1 MLGGGS
7 MLSLFKL
14 VRRSLTRSR
23 LSLLLVS
30 ATLHYTPLLYP
41 CQGPLSKNFTDFV
54 NFRTKNQRTNH
65 NERAAQDCSPEALK
79 AWKASLQEAL
89 QARAEARAEAGK

>member
-1 MLGGGS
+1 

-14 VRRSLTRSR
+14 VRRSLTL

-41 CQGPLSKNFTDFV
+41 CQGLLSRNLTDFMKL
-54 NFRTKNQRTNH
+54 RTKNQRTNH
-65 NERAAQDCSPEALK
+65 NERAAQDCSLEAWK
-79 AWKASLQEAL
+79 AWKASLQEAS
-89 QARAEARAEAGK
+89 QARAQAQAEARAKAGK